1 MEALAPDKIPTH
13 LAIIMDGNGR
23 WAKQRML
30 KRLVGHQRG
39 AETVKMVVEQSS
51 LAGIRYLTLFAFSSE
66 NWLRP
71 AIEVRGLMTLL
82 KKYIR
87 QETARMMR
95 KNIRY
100 NVIGNRDDLPDDV
113 NQTLDEA
120 IQTTSGNTGMVL
132 TLALSYGG
140 RQELTSAAKRL
151 ASDIL
156 SGRHTLDEITEDLFG
171 NYLDTGGLPD
181 PDFLIRTSGEM
192 RISNFLLWQLAYTE
206 LYFTDINWPDFTIN
220 EFHKALLDYQSRE
233 RRFGKTSDQLLA
245 KGMNH
250 QTPD

>member
-1 MEALAPDKIPTH
+1 MEPNDPDKIPTH

-23 WAKQRML
+23 WAQQRML
-30 KRLVGHQRG
+30 KRIVGHQRG
-39 AETVKMVVEQSS
+39 AETVKMVVEQAS
-51 LAGIRYLTLFAFSSE
+51 LMGIRYLTLFAFSSE

-71 AIEVRGLMTLL
+71 AMEVRALMTLL

-87 QETARMMR
+87 SQTARMMR

-100 NVIGNRDDLPDDV
+100 NVIGNRSELPDDV

-120 IQTTSGNTGMVL
+120 IRETAANTGMTL

-140 RQELTSAAKRL
+140 RQELSIAATRL
-151 ASDIL
+151 ARDVLAGKLTPDDI
-156 SGRHTLDEITEDLFG
+156 SMDVFG
-171 NYLDTGGLPD
+171 SYLDTGGLPD

-206 LYFTDINWPDFTIN
+206 LYFTEINWPDFTIN
-220 EFHKALLDYQSRE
+220 EFHKALADFQSRE
-233 RRFGKTSDQLLA
+233 RRFGKTGDQLS
-245 KGMNH
+245 KGN
-250 QTPD
+250 